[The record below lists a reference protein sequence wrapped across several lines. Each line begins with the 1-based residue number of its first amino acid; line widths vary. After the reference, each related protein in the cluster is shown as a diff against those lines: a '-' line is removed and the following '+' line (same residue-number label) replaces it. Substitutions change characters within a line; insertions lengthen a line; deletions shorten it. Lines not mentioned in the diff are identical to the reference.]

1 MLNSRLFSQSLQ
13 LRQASVNKSVLK
25 NGDKGNGVSLYQ
37 AALIRCGHPMPL
49 TTRNQSTYPD
59 GIFGKETEDRTRQF
73 QRENG
78 LYADGVVGKNTL
90 GVLDTIVAKAESGLH
105 DDNPFQRH
113 PRTYQ
118 SKESGG
124 VK

>member
-1 MLNSRLFSQSLQ
+1 MLNSRLFSQSRQ
-13 LRQASVNKSVLK
+13 LRQASVNSSVLK

-37 AALIRCGHPMPL
+37 AALIRCGFTMPL
-49 TTRNQSTYPD
+49 TTRNQTIYPD
-59 GIFGKETEDRTRQF
+59 GIFGKETEDRTKQF

-78 LYADGVVGKNTL
+78 LRADGIVGKNTL
-90 GVLDTIVAKAESGLH
+90 RILDSIVANAESRIH
-105 DDNPFQRH
+105 NDNSFQRH

-124 VK
+124 SK